1 MDPSTEERVKR
12 SNAGET
18 AGKAA
23 FWLLAVAGL
32 RKASA
37 KTAFLN
43 GKEREA
49 FENVVTKEENLCH
62 GFRTLRGSQLEEVLE
77 SLCLSPSVVEKLKE
91 PLLQQKL
98 STQLVHHAL
107 SDHAEESQV
116 RVIVQFLCNIQA
128 YDCVPSMLEI
138 VLEYKDALASAGLDA
153 GRPNF
158 FIAEL
163 CRQIPVFLK
172 GAFFDTLVKMHG
184 SGTQAMAESMIAEL
198 YRLNDWGTCKLVGEL
213 VLLSFDFFQATA
225 MPLCEW
231 ASDRMGSI
239 YQQPAV
245 AYLLDGLVLHK
256 YSEIGNTAMQLL
268 RHWAST
274 IDSSG
279 VATSLKLLIVSGLAR
294 LLPMPKDVELVQ
306 SILQLIVKASVC
318 WPEDT
323 RCPLVHP
330 LLDCIMDSLKASST
344 THGSVSNHRPPRGA
358 IVVDWTRPAPVV
370 RTRYSALR
378 RRRVVMGSGQSRT
391 DKRTITDV
399 DRAVLALKTQKR
411 KLGEYQKRVEG
422 AIERE
427 ERRAKE
433 LVQGKKN
440 QQALLALKKRKLHQQ
455 QLEKVCAWVLNV
467 EESIVNIEQSQV
479 QNDVY
484 LNLKRGNDALQILQK
499 EVPIDD
505 VDEII
510 KDTSESA
517 AHWEEINKALSD
529 QLDPTQLQ
537 EVDEE
542 LQQMENA
549 MLDEDLSTLPS
560 APRVVQKQQPQAE
573 SQTQQKPPK
582 QKVGN
587 KEAVAVPS

>member
-1 MDPSTEERVKR
+1 MEPSTEERVRR

-43 GKEREA
+43 EKEREA
-49 FENVVTKEENLCH
+49 FEDAVTKEENLCR
-62 GFRTLRGSQLEEVLE
+62 GLRTLRGFQLEEVLE

-107 SDHAEESQV
+107 SDHAKESQV
-116 RVIVQFLCNIQA
+116 RVIVQFLCKIQA

-172 GAFFDTLVKMHG
+172 RAFFDTLVKMHG

-231 ASDRMGSI
+231 ASDRMGSR

-256 YSEIGNTAMQLL
+256 CSEIGNTAMQLL

-279 VATSLKLLIVSGLAR
+279 VPTSLKLLIVSGLAR

-344 THGSVSNHRPPRGA
+344 VYADPCLKIILR
-358 IVVDWTRPAPVV
+358 VVDHGLEAEHLLLQPPT
-370 RTRYSALR
+370 
-378 RRRVVMGSGQSRT
+378 SGE
-391 DKRTITDV
+391 DMHC
-399 DRAVLALKTQKR
+399 
-411 KLGEYQKRVEG
+411 
-422 AIERE
+422 
-427 ERRAKE
+427 
-433 LVQGKKN
+433 N
-440 QQALLALKKRKLHQQ
+440 LL
-455 QLEKVCAWVLNV
+455 
-467 EESIVNIEQSQV
+467 
-479 QNDVY
+479 D
-484 LNLKRGNDALQILQK
+484 G
-499 EVPIDD
+499 
-505 VDEII
+505 
-510 KDTSESA
+510 
-517 AHWEEINKALSD
+517 
-529 QLDPTQLQ
+529 
-537 EVDEE
+537 
-542 LQQMENA
+542 
-549 MLDEDLSTLPS
+549 
-560 APRVVQKQQPQAE
+560 PQAE
-573 SQTQQKPPK
+573 QASLLRRQ
-582 QKVGN
+582 VGHLISIGGLDVRSVSF
-587 KEAVAVPS
+587 EVCEHVGDHLLHPHQFASWLDG